1 VTGAALCPTAAYSPE
16 QVRRGDMS
24 KGSLCGSRDHGRP
37 AHVSARILPIII
49 AASLV
54 LTCSTGCR
62 APKQRAAPRATNPA
76 AKPAV
81 PREVAPHPPFRRVW
95 LSRADFAA
103 EDTGPEG
110 LYGGPLITDRVLYRV
125 LHEGGAV
132 RAVDHR
138 TGKVLWQ
145 KQTERGSIPAYDG
158 KTVYVAAKGKLVAC
172 DALTGHERWSVPLL
186 ADLPPAAR
194 QIELSPI
201 AARPGSVFCGRHR
214 LIVAFDT
221 TKRKRTWTIE
231 LPYMPQ
237 AFTIRGRP
245 YYYVRPII
253 AADRYLIFTG
263 DFGIVCIE
271 IEIGRLRWHYPPEGR
286 SARRP
291 GEPDLVVPYYAVSGI
306 AADSARLYFMGAGAG
321 TGGPE
326 TGALDLRTGRLLWK
340 AATMW
345 TPARQ
350 APAPL
355 RGLALFVG
363 KDRRL
368 HAVNAADGKPRWEFA
383 SPEGKLHLSRPTVYG
398 GQIFLHTG
406 KALMALDASGRTLWT
421 WRTQDGDT
429 PNPTRI
435 TVFND
440 GVLLHERGTFV
451 YYAMVKPPAAKAIE
465 H

>member
-1 VTGAALCPTAAYSPE
+1 
-16 QVRRGDMS
+16 MS
-24 KGSLCGSRDHGRP
+24 KASPCGSRDHGRP

-62 APKQRAAPRATNPA
+62 APKQRARTQATKPA
-76 AKPAV
+76 AKIPAAQ
-81 PREVAPHPPFRRVW
+81 EVAPHPPFERVW
-95 LSRADFAA
+95 VSRADFTA

-110 LYGGPLITDRVLYRV
+110 YYGGPLITDRVLYRV

-132 RAVDHR
+132 RAVDLH
-138 TGKVLWQ
+138 TAKVLWQ
-145 KQTERGSIPAYDG
+145 KQTERHTVPVDDG
-158 KTVYVAAKGKLVAC
+158 KTVYVAAKGKLIAC
-172 DALTGHERWSVPLL
+172 DPLTGHERWGVPL
-186 ADLPPAAR
+186 ADLLPADYHV
-194 QIELSPI
+194 ELTPI
-201 AARPGSVFCGRHR
+201 AARPGSVFCGSYR

-231 LPYMPQ
+231 LPYMWQ
-237 AFTIRGRP
+237 SFTLRGRP
-245 YYYVRPII
+245 YYVRPII

-271 IEIGRLRWHYPPEGR
+271 IKTGRLRWHYPPEGPN
-286 SARRP
+286 ARRP

-306 AADSARLYFMGAGAG
+306 AADSARLYFMGAGEG
-321 TGGPE
+321 TGGLE
-326 TGALDLRTGRLLWK
+326 TGALDLATGRLLWR
-340 AATMW
+340 AAPMRTNV
-345 TPARQ
+345 RQ

-355 RGLALFVG
+355 GGLALFVG
-363 KDRRL
+363 KDERL
-368 HAVNAADGKPRWEFA
+368 HAVNAADGKPRWELA

-398 GQIFLHTG
+398 GRIFLHTG
-406 KALMALDASGRTLWT
+406 KTLTALDASGRTLWT
-421 WRTQDGDT
+421 WRTQAGDT

-435 TVFND
+435 AVFND

-451 YYAMVKPPAAKAIE
+451 YYAMVKPRATKPKA